1 VRIVV
6 GSVVK
11 GFALKS
17 AVRAYLEQNG
27 HEVNDVG
34 CYDTSVFA
42 KFPSI
47 AERAAKI
54 LRDGKA
60 DLGVLCC
67 GSGTGMALAAGKFS
81 GICAVSCESPLT
93 AELGR
98 KVNDANVLCMGESIV
113 TPDVACKIVEAFLAA
128 RFQDAPAVPAKI
140 RAFWAEARDEISSRG
155 VEACDRE
162 IETME

>member
-1 VRIVV
+1 MRIVI

-17 AVRAYLEQNG
+17 AVRACLEQNC
-27 HEVNDVG
+27 HEAIDVG

-47 AERAAKI
+47 AERAAKV
-54 LRDGKA
+54 LQDGGA

-67 GSGTGMALAAGKFS
+67 GSGTGMALAAGKYA

-113 TPDVACKIVEAFLAA
+113 TPEVACRIVEAFL
-128 RFQDAPAVPAKI
+128 RTEFQDAPAIPDEA
-140 RAFWAEARDEISSRG
+140 RAFWAEARDEILARG
-155 VEACDRE
+155 VRAADRE